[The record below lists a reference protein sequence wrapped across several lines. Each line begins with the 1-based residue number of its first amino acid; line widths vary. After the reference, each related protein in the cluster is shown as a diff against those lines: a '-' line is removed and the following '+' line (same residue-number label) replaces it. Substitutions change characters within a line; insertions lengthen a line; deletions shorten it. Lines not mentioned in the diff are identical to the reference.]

1 MRERR
6 AGFCLSFVG
15 TLIGEIV
22 GIFEIVSSRKGGEDA
37 KGFFLVSLLKYI
49 TLPPSKNGD
58 CRWASNKTEKSRG
71 RFGVRRNIFLRRTG
85 YFYLVF

>member
-15 TLIGEIV
+15 TLIREIV
-22 GIFEIVSSRKGGEDA
+22 GIFEIVSSISSRKGAEDA

-49 TLPPSKNGD
+49 NLPPSEGD
-58 CRWASNKTEKSRG
+58 CRWASNKTEKSWG

-85 YFYLVF
+85 

>member
-1 MRERR
+1 MFYVVFWV
-6 AGFCLSFVG
+6 GGGTPYTPFVW
-15 TLIGEIV
+15 
-22 GIFEIVSSRKGGEDA
+22 GIFRQGAEDA